1 MKRTRQRSMA
11 NAVEFLKLNGGDP
24 DRWAM
29 LERARRRKPP
39 KEQRDIER
47 LAAETMR
54 YLDRTRSTTVVD
66 TFGPP
71 RP

>member
-1 MKRTRQRSMA
+1 MA

-24 DRWAM
+24 DRWAT
-29 LERARRRKPP
+29 RDRGGRRRAT
-39 KEQRDIER
+39 KEQRDFDR

-54 YLDRTRSTTVVD
+54 YLDRTRSTPVVD